1 MQGMLG
7 MERIVQVIIR
17 KILVI
22 FSVLILILK
31 GSGTN
36 WVIMLEEKIYNDDTV
51 SAKVF

>member
-1 MQGMLG
+1 

-31 GSGTN
+31 GFGNN
-36 WVIMLEEKIYNDDTV
+36 WVIMLKKKIYNDDTE